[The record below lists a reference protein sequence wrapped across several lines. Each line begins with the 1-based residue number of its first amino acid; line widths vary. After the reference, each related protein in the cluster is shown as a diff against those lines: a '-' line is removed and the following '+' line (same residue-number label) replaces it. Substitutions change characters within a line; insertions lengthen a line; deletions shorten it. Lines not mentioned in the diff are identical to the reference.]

1 MMYKFNEKT
10 NNKQQQTAY
19 VLYMI
24 VGSYFHKSIWSNKVL
39 EKRLHL
45 HYREMP
51 FRRQCSLEEQV
62 IKNTEKE
69 LKGILPALAE
79 LNCIVYIHSR
89 GGEYHLRFESG
100 FEGVSVVVNREGNY
114 RIQAAGDADRSLQMS
129 A

>member
-1 MMYKFNEKT
+1 MMYKFNEKN

-24 VGSYFHKSIWSNKVL
+24 VGSYFHKSICSNKVL
-39 EKRLHL
+39 ENQLHL

-51 FRRQCSLEEQV
+51 FRRQCDLEEQV

-79 LNCIVYIHSR
+79 LNCMAYIQSR
-89 GGEYHLRFESG
+89 GGEYHLRFKTG
-100 FEGVSVVVNREGNY
+100 FEEVFAVVDREGKY
-114 RIQAAGDADRSLQMS
+114 RIQAERGTDRSRQIS